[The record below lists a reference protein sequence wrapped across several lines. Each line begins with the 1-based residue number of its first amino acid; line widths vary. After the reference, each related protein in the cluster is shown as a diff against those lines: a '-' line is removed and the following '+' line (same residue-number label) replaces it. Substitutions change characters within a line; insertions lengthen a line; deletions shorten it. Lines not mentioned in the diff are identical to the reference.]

1 MKVQGTVKPKSI
13 ESDEYHV
20 YINTD
25 IKELENGM
33 YSYEQDTYSKDEYIA
48 YLTEQLTN
56 AQLALVEM
64 YENTNGGEANG

>member
-25 IKELENGM
+25 INELNGM
-33 YSYEQDTYSKDEYIA
+33 YSYEQNTYSKDEYIA

-64 YENTNGGEANG
+64 YENTNGGEDNG

>member
-1 MKVQGTVKPKSI
+1 MNVNSTIKPKSI

-20 YINTD
+20 YINTY
-25 IKELENGM
+25 IKESKNGM
-33 YSYEQDTYSKDEYIA
+33 YSYEQVAYTKDEYMA

-64 YENTNGGEANG
+64 YENNGGSENG